1 MALKPDRH
9 VLEDDITF
17 FYASSLLNT
26 STDARGGVV
35 VATGTAG
42 AAPSGASLDQSDNQ
56 VVYAAAPSGHVPV
69 GMLLVDVVNIDLT
82 RQILNPYKSEAQVGD
97 KVTLMRKGW
106 AVTNSLIAGGAG
118 GGVNTITQGAAAYC
132 GPSGN
137 LTADEGIIWATG
149 YDTPTLSEPA
159 KGGFGNFKTQF
170 PRVGTFLSKV
180 DEDGYA
186 KVYIDIPASVS
197 FVQPRA

>member
-9 VLEDDITF
+9 VIEDEISF
-17 FYASSLLNT
+17 FYAASILNT

-42 AAPSGASLDQSDNQ
+42 VGPSGSAMDQSDNQ
-56 VVYAAAPSGHVPV
+56 VKYVAAPSGYSAV

-97 KVTLMRKGW
+97 KVVLMRKGW
-106 AVTNSLIAGGAG
+106 AVTSSLDTTTG
-118 GGVNTITQGAAAYC
+118 TITQGAAAYC

-137 LTADEGIIWATG
+137 LTADPGALWATG
-149 YDTPTLSEPA
+149 SATWAASDA
-159 KGGFGNFKTQF
+159 AFKTQY

-180 DEDGYA
+180 DEDSYA
-186 KVYIDIPASVS
+186 KVYIDIPAGAN
-197 FVQPRA
+197 FVTPRA